1 MRRNDMRGI
10 NKNYSRALKSGLLL
24 AIAFSPF
31 LLQATTLIHAG
42 KLIDGK
48 SDEVQIKMTIVI
60 NNNLITDVI
69 KGYKNPKDNETYLD
83 LKGHTVLP
91 GLMDMHVHFG
101 GEYQSKAERPSKVE
115 KEMEAI
121 LATQDA
127 YVTFFSGF
135 TTVRQVGDSGMVA
148 ISLRDA
154 INQGK
159 VVGPRI
165 FTSGKSLATTGGHA
179 DPTNGRAVG
188 KYDYPLPEDGVVNG
202 PYEVYTA
209 VRQRYKDGADGIKI
223 TVTGG
228 VLSEAKSG
236 SNPQFTQEE
245 VNAVVNAAKDYGM
258 WVAVHAHGAE
268 GMKRAIRAG
277 VDSIE
282 HGTFMD
288 AEAMEL
294 MIENGTYYVPTISA
308 GEFVAAKSKIDNYFP
323 EIVRPKA
330 ASVGPQI
337 ADTFSK
343 AYKKG
348 VKIAFGTD
356 AGVQPHGTNWEEFVF
371 MVKNGMSEMAAIQSA
386 TMETAKLL
394 TIDDTLGSI
403 EAGKIA
409 DIIAVNG
416 DPLEDI
422 SLLKSIALV
431 MKDGKVYK
439 QTN

>member
-1 MRRNDMRGI
+1 MFYFKR
-10 NKNYSRALKSGLLL
+10 SV
-24 AIAFSPF
+24 
-31 LLQATTLIHAG
+31 LISLVSLGFFISNSLPASTIVHAG
-42 KLIDGK
+42 KLINGE
-48 SDEVQIKMTIVI
+48 SDTVQSKVTIVI
-60 NNNLITDVI
+60 DENIITDVI
-69 KGYKNPKDNETYLD
+69 RGYKNPKEDDTYID
-83 LKGHTVLP
+83 LREHTVLP

-115 KEMEAI
+115 KEMQAI
-121 LATQDA
+121 LATRHA
-127 YVTFFSGF
+127 YVTFMSGF

-165 FTSGKSLATTGGHA
+165 HTSGKSLATTGGHA
-179 DPTNGRAVG
+179 DPTNGMAVD
-188 KYDYPLPEDGVVNG
+188 DYIYPSPEDGVVNG

-236 SNPQFTQEE
+236 ENPQFTQEE
-245 VNAVVNAAKDYGM
+245 VNAVVSAAKDYGM

-288 AEAMEL
+288 EEAMDL
-294 MIENGTYYVPTISA
+294 MIKNGTYYVPTISA
-308 GEFVAAKSKIDNYFP
+308 GEFVAAKARIDNYFP

-356 AGVQPHGTNWEEFVF
+356 AGVQPHGTNWEEFVL
-371 MVKNGMSEMAAIQSA
+371 MVENGMTEMEAIQSA
-386 TMETAKLL
+386 TMTTAKLL
-394 TIDDTLGSI
+394 RIDDKLGSI
-403 EAGKIA
+403 EPGKVA
-409 DIIAVNG
+409 DIIAVQGN
-416 DPLEDI
+416 PLVDI
-422 SLLKSIALV
+422 SVLQNIALV
-431 MKDGKVYK
+431 IKDGKTYK
-439 QTN
+439 